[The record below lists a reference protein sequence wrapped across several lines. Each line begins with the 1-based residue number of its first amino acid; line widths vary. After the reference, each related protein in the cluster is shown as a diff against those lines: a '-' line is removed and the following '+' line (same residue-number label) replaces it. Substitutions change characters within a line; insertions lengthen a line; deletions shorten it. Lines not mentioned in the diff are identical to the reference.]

1 MPPFKLSSITFVLSL
16 IPFTV
21 GSVDTDLIGCN
32 SVGCPTVDGYD
43 RCTVDDVTHIGVG
56 LSRIQNAPSAL
67 EGFSLVKGVNVSNEA
82 DEDTGLPFNSLYY
95 LSVPEKADAGKL
107 RGCAVVFND
116 APFKK
121 FKYPM
126 KEGKIAGASVIVNM
140 TDSRAAAGRCSD
152 VIEQSCIDKILQHAS
167 DVADDGS
174 GNTCE
179 KLEQEMKK
187 NFDGCTS
194 FGGPGTS
201 LGNFTVKS
209 LDALS
214 TVKNSSDCW
223 PTKQKSDRL
232 LEIARD
238 TSYSNET
245 DTYDDYT
252 KEAYKITPVLTLFVG
267 GDGSLVDHTSS
278 QMTCLK
284 VITMTKYD
292 VEPGH
297 PENKAMISR
306 GSWVSLVAV
315 GLTAIFM
322 IL

>member
-1 MPPFKLSSITFVLSL
+1 MPPLKLSSVTFVLFL
-16 IPFTV
+16 IPFTI
-21 GSVDTDLIGCN
+21 GAGDTDLIGCN
-32 SVGCPTVDGYD
+32 SVGCPTIDGYD
-43 RCTVDDVTHIGVG
+43 RCTVEDATHIGVG

-67 EGFSLVKGVNVSNEA
+67 EGFSLVKGVNVSNKA
-82 DEDTGLPFNSLYY
+82 NEDPGLPFNSLYY
-95 LSVPEKADAGKL
+95 LSVPETADTGKL
-107 RGCAVVFND
+107 RGCTVVFND
-116 APFKK
+116 PPFKK

-126 KEGKIAGASVIVNM
+126 KEGKIAGTSVIVNM
-140 TDSRAAAGRCSD
+140 TDSRAAAGMCSD
-152 VIEQSCIDKILQHAS
+152 VIEQSCIDKILQNAS
-167 DVADDGS
+167 DVAEEGS

-179 KLEQEMKK
+179 KLEREMKK

-223 PTKQKSDRL
+223 PTKQKSDQL
-232 LEIARD
+232 LEIARA
-238 TSYSNET
+238 TSYGNET
-245 DTYDDYT
+245 DTYEEYT
-252 KEAYKITPVLTLFVG
+252 NEAYKITPVLTLFVG
-267 GDGSLVDHTSS
+267 GNGSLIDHTSS

-284 VITMTKYD
+284 VITMQKYD

-297 PENKAMISR
+297 PENRAITLR
-306 GSWVSLVAV
+306 GSWVSLVIV

-322 IL
+322 AL